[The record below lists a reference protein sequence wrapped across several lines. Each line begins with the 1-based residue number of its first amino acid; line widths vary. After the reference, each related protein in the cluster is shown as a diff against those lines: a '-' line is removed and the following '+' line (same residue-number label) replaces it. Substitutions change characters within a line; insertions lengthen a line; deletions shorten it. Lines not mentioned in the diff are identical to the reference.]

1 MTDYERLLSRR
12 DFLKASA
19 ATFAAASVGLAGS
32 AQAQEAKKDIEPVKI
47 GYIGVGSEGGMLLS
61 KTLSIPGADVV
72 GICDIYPP
80 HLTKAL
86 HDVPGARGYEDYRG
100 ILDRKDI
107 QAVVIATPLYLHAP
121 MAIAAMQAGKHVL
134 CEKMMGYT
142 IEDAQHMART
152 ARDTKKLLQ
161 IGHQRRYNAMYSHA
175 YKLIQDGAI
184 GKITAVRLMW
194 NRNGSWRRAVP
205 DAKYEKLLNWRMYRE
220 YSVGLMAEL
229 ASHLFHVT
237 NWYLGAKPMSVVGM
251 GGIDYWK
258 DGRSTFDNVNVIAE
272 YPGGTKVYFQ
282 SLTTNQYDNVYEQ
295 FMGDKGT
302 LIIEGNNARIIREP
316 NADDLAW
323 SSMAHKETVG
333 GKQAILL
340 DADVTAKLQAKSGA
354 TETLKTDVPRKDD
367 YSSELESFFSCVR
380 EGKPIEGQGCSPQ
393 EGLEAAVTCLL
404 ANQAMEQG
412 KKLYY
417 KPEMFKI

>member
-1 MTDYERLLSRR
+1 MTELSRR
-12 DFLKASA
+12 EFLKASA
-19 ATFAAASVGLAGS
+19 ASLAAASVALAGGVE
-32 AQAQEAKKDIEPVKI
+32 AQEAKQDIEPIKI
-47 GYIGVGSEGGMLLS
+47 GYIGVGSEGGMLLG
-61 KTLSIPGADVV
+61 KTNRIPGAKVV

-80 HLTKAL
+80 HLKKAL
-86 HDVPGARGYEDYRG
+86 HDTPGARGYEDYRWM
-100 ILDRKDI
+100 LERKDI

-121 MAIAAMQAGKHVL
+121 MAVAAMQAGKHVL

-142 IEDAQHMART
+142 IEHAQSMART

-175 YKLIQDGAI
+175 YKLIKDGAI
-184 GKITAVRLMW
+184 GKITHVRLMW

-237 NWYLGAKPMSVVGM
+237 NWYLGTTPTAVVGM

-258 DGRSTFDNVNVIAE
+258 DGRSTYDNVNVIAE
-272 YPGGTKVYFQ
+272 YPGGVKAYFQ

-302 LIIEGNNARIIREP
+302 LIIEGNNARIVREP
-316 NADDLAW
+316 RAEELAW
-323 SSMAHKETVG
+323 GSMAHKETVG
-333 GKQAILL
+333 GKEAILL
-340 DADVTAKLQAKSGA
+340 DADVTAKLQAKAGE
-354 TETLKTDVPRKDD
+354 TETLKADAPKKDD
-367 YSSELESFFSCVR
+367 YTLELESFIRCVR
-380 EGKPIEGQGCSPQ
+380 ENKPIEGDGCSPQ
-393 EGLEAAVTCLL
+393 EGLQAAVTCLL
-404 ANQAMEQG
+404 AQQAMEQN
-412 KKLYY
+412 KRLVY
-417 KPEMFKI
+417 KPEMFRI

>member
-1 MTDYERLLSRR
+1 MTGISRR

-19 ATFAAASVGLAGS
+19 ASLAIASVGLAGS
-32 AQAQEAKKDIEPVKI
+32 AEAQETAKDAEPIKI
-47 GYIGVGSEGGMLLS
+47 GYIGVGSEGGMLLG
-61 KTLSIPGADVV
+61 KTLRIPGAKVV

-80 HLTKAL
+80 HLQKAL
-86 HDVPGARGYEDYRG
+86 HNTPGARGYEDYRG
-100 ILDRKDI
+100 LLDRKDI

-121 MAIAAMQAGKHVL
+121 MAVAAMQAGKHVL

-142 IEDAQHMART
+142 IEDSQSMART
-152 ARDTKKLLQ
+152 ARDTKRLLQ

-175 YKLIQDGAI
+175 YKLIKDGAI
-184 GKITAVRLMW
+184 GKITAVRLVW

-205 DAKYEKLLNWRMYRE
+205 DQKYEKLLNWRMYRE

-237 NWYLGAKPMSVVGM
+237 NWYLGAKPTAVVGM

-258 DGRSTFDNVNVIAE
+258 DGRSTYDNVNVIAE
-272 YPGGTKVYFQ
+272 YPGGVKVYFQ
-282 SLTTNQYDNVYEQ
+282 SLTTNQYEGVNEI

-302 LIIEGNNARIIREP
+302 LIIEGNNARIVQEP
-316 NADDLAW
+316 RAEELAW
-323 SSMAHKETVG
+323 GSMAHKETIG
-333 GKQAILL
+333 GKEAILL
-340 DADVTAKLQAKSGA
+340 DADVTAKLQAKAGD
-354 TETLKTDVPRKDD
+354 TQTLKADAPKKDD
-367 YSSELESFFSCVR
+367 YSLELESFIRCVR
-380 EGKPIEGQGCSPQ
+380 ENKPVEGEGCSAE

-404 ANQAMEQG
+404 AQQAMEQQ

-417 KPEMFKI
+417 KPSMFAI

>member
-1 MTDYERLLSRR
+1 MTELSRR

-32 AQAQEAKKDIEPVKI
+32 AEAQKDIEPIKI
-47 GYIGVGSEGGMLLS
+47 GYIGVGSEGGMLLG
-61 KTLSIPGADVV
+61 KTLRIPGADVV

-80 HLTKAL
+80 HLKKAL
-86 HDVPGARGYEDYRG
+86 HNTPGARGYEDYRWM
-100 ILDRKDI
+100 LERKDI
-107 QAVVIATPLYLHAP
+107 QAVVIATPLHLHAP
-121 MAIAAMQAGKHVL
+121 MSIAAMQAGKHVL
-134 CEKMMGYT
+134 CEKMMAYT
-142 IEDAQHMART
+142 IEDARAMARC

-161 IGHQRRYNAMYSHA
+161 IGHQRRYNAMYNHA
-175 YKLIQDGAI
+175 YKLIKDGAI
-184 GKITAVRLMW
+184 GKITHIRLMW

-220 YSVGLMAEL
+220 HSVGLMAEL

-237 NWYLGAKPMSVVGM
+237 NWYLGATPKSVVGM

-272 YPGGTKVYFQ
+272 YPGGVKVYFQ

-316 NADDLAW
+316 KAEDLVW
-323 SSMAHKETVG
+323 SSMAHKETIG
-333 GKQAILL
+333 GKEAILL
-340 DADVTAKLQAKSGA
+340 DADATAKLQAKSGQS
-354 TETLKTDVPRKDD
+354 ETLKTDAPKKDD
-367 YSSELESFFSCVR
+367 YSSELESFITCAR
-380 EGKPIEGQGCSPQ
+380 EGKPIEGQGCSPR

-404 ANQAMEQG
+404 ANQAMEQE